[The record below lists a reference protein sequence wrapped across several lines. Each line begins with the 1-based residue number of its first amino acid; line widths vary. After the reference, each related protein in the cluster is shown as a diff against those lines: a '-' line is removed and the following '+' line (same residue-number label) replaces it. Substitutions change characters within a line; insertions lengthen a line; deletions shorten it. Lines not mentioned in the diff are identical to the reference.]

1 MSARRKE
8 SVERVPSSES
18 SMNLADFM
26 RLFPT
31 NDACLDY
38 LRDKFYP
45 AGSACPEC
53 GKATKFHRI
62 TGRSAYACQYCR
74 HQVYPTAGT
83 IFHKSSTNLTLWFWA
98 IFLMSSTRCGISAK
112 QLEREV
118 GVSYKTALRMF
129 RQIREMLDQD
139 ETPLSGSVEADE
151 MYVGGKAKA
160 YPKRTRTEHLAR
172 KVPVFGAVERG
183 GRVVAKVM
191 DNAQLASV
199 RGNLF
204 RYVVP
209 TSTLYTDESSNYTG
223 LDMWLT
229 HKDHHRIAH
238 FTKVYVD
245 GDVHTQTIDG
255 FFAGTKNAIRGVH
268 HGVSRKHLQGYLN
281 EHTFRYNNRDSET
294 PLFWL
299 ILDRVRKDGLAAS

>member
-1 MSARRKE
+1 MSARKKD

-18 SMNLADFM
+18 SMNLADFL

-45 AGSACPEC
+45 AGTPCPKC
-53 GKATKFHRI
+53 GKASKFHRI
-62 TGRSAYACQYCR
+62 AGRSAYGCQYCG

-112 QLEREV
+112 QLEREI
-118 GVSYKTALRMF
+118 GVTYKTALRMF

-139 ETPLSGSVEADE
+139 ETPLAGSVEADE
-151 MYVGGKAKA
+151 TYVGGKPREW
-160 YPKRTRTEHLAR
+160 PKRTRAEHLAR

-183 GRVVAKVM
+183 GRVVVKVM
-191 DNAQLASV
+191 PDSQLRSV

-209 TSTLYTDESSNYTG
+209 TSTLYTDEAKHYTG
-223 LDMWLT
+223 LEMWLT
-229 HKDHHRIAH
+229 YKDHHRIAH
-238 FTKVYVD
+238 YTRVYVD

-255 FFAGTKNAIRGVH
+255 FFAGIKNAIRGVH
-268 HGVSRKHLQGYLN
+268 HGVSQRHLQGYLN
-281 EHTFRYNNRDSET
+281 EHVFRYNNRESAT
-294 PLFWL
+294 PMFWL
-299 ILDRVRKDGLAAS
+299 ILDRVRKGGLAAA

>member
-26 RLFPT
+26 RMFPT

-45 AGSACPEC
+45 AGSPCPKCERS
-53 GKATKFHRI
+53 TKFHRI
-62 TGRSAYACQYCR
+62 ATRSAYSCQYCG

-83 IFHKSSTNLTLWFWA
+83 LFHKTSTNLTLWFWA

-112 QLEREV
+112 QLEREI

-139 ETPLSGSVEADE
+139 ETPLSGAVEADE
-151 MYVGGKAKA
+151 MYVGGKPRQ
-160 YPKRTRTEHLAR
+160 YPKRTRAEHLAR

-191 DNAQLASV
+191 EDSRLTSV

-209 TSTLYTDESSNYTG
+209 TSTLYTDDSGHYSG
-223 LDMWLT
+223 LTMWLT
-229 HKDHHRIAH
+229 YKDHHRIAH
-238 FTKVYVD
+238 YTRVYVD

-255 FFAGTKNAIRGVH
+255 FFAGIKNAIRGVH
-268 HGVSRKHLQGYLN
+268 HGVSEKHLQGYLN
-281 EHTFRYNNRDSET
+281 EHAFRYNNRDSET
-294 PLFWL
+294 PMFWL
-299 ILDRVRKDGLAAS
+299 ILDRVRKDRVAPA